1 MAEKEGGDPM
11 EDHQI
16 VALYWQ
22 RDESAIGETQRKYGR
37 YLKQIAY
44 QILADTEDSLEVVND
59 TYMSAWNSMPVQ
71 RPDVL
76 SSYLGKITRQIS
88 IDRYRKRNSQKRK
101 GSQYALSLEELAECV
116 AGGTTPEEAADA
128 EHLAASISAYLW
140 SLPEEMRYVFL
151 WRYFFLDSIP
161 EIARRQGASV
171 SKIKSM
177 LHRVR
182 QGLKSYLEKEGYVL

>member
-1 MAEKEGGDPM
+1 M
-11 EDHQI
+11 
-16 VALYWQ
+16 
-22 RDESAIGETQRKYGR
+22 
-37 YLKQIAY
+37 
-44 QILADTEDSLEVVND
+44 
-59 TYMSAWNSMPVQ
+59 
-71 RPDVL
+71 
-76 SSYLGKITRQIS
+76 
-88 IDRYRKRNSQKRK
+88 
-101 GSQYALSLEELAECV
+101 

-128 EHLAASISAYLW
+128 EHLAASNSAYLW